1 MANEVINNSER
12 IILVQVN
19 AQTKEERGLYRDDYS
34 GSFQPTM
41 NVATATNFESEEQ
54 AKKMAE
60 MLNMLYSM
68 TGGKFKAHTAKETI
82 KREFLDAELT
92 DNESLEDKT
101 TDKNTST
108 TSK

>member
-12 IILVQVN
+12 IILVQIN
-19 AQTKEERGLYRDDYS
+19 LQTKEEKSLYRDDYS

-41 NVATATNFESEEQ
+41 NVATATEFESEEQ
-54 AKKMAE
+54 ANKIAE

-68 TGGKFKAHTAKETI
+68 TGGKFKAYSAKETI
-82 KREFLDAELT
+82 NREFLDAELT
-92 DNESLEDKT
+92 DKDINYENT
-101 TDKNTST
+101 TEKET